1 MPITVNEV
9 VVNTSV
15 NETASNNDANANK
28 AGGDGGG
35 GMSLKDKE
43 LLIEECLRRVAEM
56 LEDRHQR

>member
-15 NETASNNDANANK
+15 NESTSNNGAAENK
-28 AGGDGGG
+28 NGGG

>member
-28 AGGDGGG
+28 GEGGG
-35 GMSLKDKE
+35 GMSVKEKE

>member
-15 NETASNNDANANK
+15 NETASNNGAADEKN
-28 AGGDGGG
+28 GGGG
-35 GMSLKDKE
+35 GMSAKDKE
-43 LLIEECLRRVAEM
+43 LLIQECLRRVAEM

>member
-15 NETASNNDANANK
+15 NETASNNTSADNK
-28 AGGDGGG
+28 GGG
-35 GMSLKDKE
+35 GMSTKEKE